1 MEIIMQDRKEKEDFN
16 DTALYPIRTVSE
28 LTGVNAVTLRAWER
42 RHDLF
47 EPVRKPSGHRL
58 YTQQH
63 IDLITRVV
71 GLLDRGM
78 RIGQIKA
85 QLDVDEMAPGAE
97 TAVHSAWKRQL
108 DQMIAAVIQ
117 FNEARL
123 EEVYSEALSLYPVE
137 EVTEKLLIPLL
148 RELGRRWEENQGSIA
163 EEHFFCFYIRNKLGA
178 RFHHRVKAKD
188 GPRLIL
194 SCLPGDRHETGL
206 LLFALAA
213 NSAGYTTILLGADM
227 PLGELPATVRKTGAS
242 AVILSGVLKPDL
254 EFLNLTL
261 PALMKSIDVP
271 VFLGGQSS
279 VYAHDAIKRADV
291 HVLGSDLNQGLAKVC
306 KIVPR
311 GE

>member
-1 MEIIMQDRKEKEDFN
+1 MQDRKEKEDFN

-306 KIVPR
+306 KIVPL